1 MIKIMITDRI
11 SSLPIAIAEKKG
23 FFEELGLDIDLR
35 SCIDY
40 KGIFSLLESGRID
53 AGELPTLLYVHDCF
67 LKKSKVK
74 RLYKGLY
81 LSHSKLSFYSRN
93 FFEPSDILVNK
104 TFTIPVPSELSIERF
119 FTEKFVENFF
129 PGKMPKLRFVELPY
143 YLMENQLRK
152 ATTLGMS
159 GDSNFYPFL
168 NKFQNFEDVENTS
181 NSYENNS
188 IPGSFANTLFVFGG
202 QFVSKF
208 PNESDKILRAIRKA
222 IKYLNE
228 ISKNEIDELST
239 DFNLNHFYPS
249 YRIGEFKQILLA
261 NKLDK
266 SRIFSVKGNSNNIHS
281 LIQDFFFRTIKKQI
295 SLEEINGIL
304 QFDEIWQAIDNTDS
318 SPVRTFSFKN
328 PGADYQYSPTLVNY
342 RKQNYTRHLITDA
355 ISISLD
361 ILEGNIHSRLNVDET
376 LRIDNR
382 VKIHINN
389 MLDYWNAEIFKLNE
403 RIIEL
408 ENFNSILEIKLD
420 RSSVNLQ
427 YSEERYRYLFE
438 FSREALIIVD
448 ADSGALL
455 ESNLQFRLMSG
466 YSRMDLSRMKIDD
479 LVGGQKLSTSLYFK
493 NERSDSMLHIPDG
506 EIILRDGNRL
516 GVDIS
521 INSMLVSP
529 KKRYQI
535 IIKDNRE
542 RIESE
547 RAKHEFI
554 SNISHELRSPMTN
567 IRGYFELLSNDSLI
581 RSKPENSEML
591 SIIDKNIKRLS
602 FLIENLLKIER
613 NQDESEAESME
624 EFDPAIVIE
633 DVMHMNSHLSNEKDI
648 SITADLE
655 RGHLIK
661 GIRFEFSQIVS
672 NLYINAIKYTEHGF
686 VKLSLK
692 SDNKWIRFTVT
703 DSGYGIP
710 DKFKSSVFDRFF
722 RIPSESNRKIGGT
735 GLGLS
740 IVKSLVEK
748 MGAELKFQSEE
759 GKGSSFEVEIQK

>member
-1 MIKIMITDRI
+1 MITDRI
-11 SSLPIAIAEKKG
+11 SSLPIVIAEKKG
-23 FFEELGLDIDLR
+23 FFEEQDLDVDLR
-35 SCIDY
+35 SCVDY
-40 KGIFSLLESGRID
+40 KSIFSLMESGRID

-93 FFEPSDILVNK
+93 FFQPSDVLTNK
-104 TFTIPVPSELSIERF
+104 TYDIPVPSEFSIERF
-119 FTEKFVENFF
+119 FTEKFIENFF

-143 YLMENQLRK
+143 YLMENHLRK
-152 ATTLGMS
+152 TSSLGMS
-159 GDSNFYPFL
+159 ADPNFYPFL
-168 NKFQNFEDVENTS
+168 NKFQNFADHEDFDTNQEIIS
-181 NSYENNS
+181 SQE
-188 IPGSFANTLFVFGG
+188 SFPNTLFAFGG

-208 PNESDKILRAIRKA
+208 PSETDKILRAIRRS

-228 ISKNEIDELST
+228 ITKTEIDELST
-239 DFNLNHFYPS
+239 DLNLNQYYPS

-266 SRIFSVKGNSNNIHS
+266 SRMFSVRGNTNNIHP

-304 QFDEIWQAIDNTDS
+304 QFDEIWNAIDDTEA
-318 SPVRTFSFKN
+318 SPVKTFGFRN
-328 PGADYQYSPTLVNY
+328 PGAEYQFSPTIINY

-361 ILEGNIHSRLNVDET
+361 VLEGNIHSRLNIDES

-389 MLDYWNAEIFKLNE
+389 MLDYLNAEIFKLNE

-535 IIKDNRE
+535 IFKDNRE

-567 IRGYFELLSNDSLI
+567 IRGYFELLSHDSLI
-581 RSKPENSEML
+581 RTKPENSEML
-591 SIIDKNIKRLS
+591 DIIDKNIKRLS

-613 NQDESEAESME
+613 NQNESEDESME

-655 RGHLIK
+655 RGHIIK

-686 VKLSLK
+686 VKLELK
-692 SDNKWIRFTVT
+692 SDAKFIRFTVT
-703 DSGYGIP
+703 DSGFGIP
-710 DKFKSSVFDRFF
+710 EKFKNSVFDRFF
-722 RIPSESNRKIGGT
+722 RIPSDSNRKIGGT

-748 MGAELKFQSEE
+748 MEAELKFQSEE
-759 GKGSSFEVEIQK
+759 GKGSSFEVEIRK